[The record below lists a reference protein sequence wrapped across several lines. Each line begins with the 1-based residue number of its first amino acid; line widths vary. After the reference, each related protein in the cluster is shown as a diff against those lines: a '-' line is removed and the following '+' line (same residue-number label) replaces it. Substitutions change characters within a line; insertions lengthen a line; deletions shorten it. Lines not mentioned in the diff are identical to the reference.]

1 MNQESKILLLN
12 NQVYDFNTGSVRNR
26 NDKEY
31 FEDSIQVNYDPNA
44 KSELFDKF
52 IDDFTLGKQDVKDC
66 IQEFFGMSLTGDKMI
81 MKKILYLYG
90 ENSGKTV
97 LLNTIQK
104 LIGTFAISISN
115 NLNDY
120 DYLYNKNL
128 VVLNDD
134 DERFNKSLLKKLVG
148 GDLIYS
154 KKFNFSFA
162 LSCRVVIIS
171 NTKDDFNG
179 DKAMIQRCIYVP
191 CLMEPVLNPTEK
203 HQRLIDPNLYDKLNT
218 PETLSAIL
226 NWLIE
231 GGLRFKQNGYITEP
245 L

>member
-12 NQVYDFNTGSVRNR
+12 NQIYDFNNESVRNR
-26 NDKEY
+26 NEKDYLENV
-31 FEDSIQVNYDPNA
+31 FQVNYDPNA

-66 IQEFFGMSLTGDKMI
+66 IQEFFGMSLTGNKMI
-81 MKKILYLYG
+81 MKKILFLYG

-97 LLNTIQK
+97 FLNTIQK
-104 LIGTFAISISN
+104 LIGTFAIPISN

-120 DYLYNKNL
+120 DVLYDKKL

-134 DERFNKSLLKKLVG
+134 DEKFNKILLKKLVG

-154 KKFNFSFA
+154 KKFNFSFT
-162 LSCRVVIIS
+162 LSCRVVIVS
-171 NTKDDFNG
+171 NTKDDFDD
-179 DKAMIQRCIYVP
+179 DKTMMQRCIYVP
-191 CLMEPVLNPTEK
+191 CLMEPVLNPVEK
-203 HQRLIDPNLYDKLNT
+203 YQRLIDPNLYDKLNT

-231 GGLRFKQNGYITEP
+231 GGLRFKRNGYITEP